1 MPVKS
6 PDPMARAAQALE
18 RGDLA
23 AAEKIALDLLA
34 REENPN
40 ALHLLAHARQKQNRA
55 DEALALIQRSLAVR
69 PGHAGALLHLGKVLA
84 QLRRDGEAVRALDD
98 ALLWEPGLAEAW
110 YELGQAQHRLGN
122 FAAAENSLR
131 KLLALEPKH
140 LLGKLALSLVL
151 RDCGQAGQ
159 AESVLAEGLAQS
171 GDALLKAAFAYNL
184 ALAQSDQGRKDAAL
198 SSFTLVSRLD
208 PGRGAAEIARAG
220 ILEEMQRPDEA
231 LALLEET
238 IRREPLNEATHAA
251 YNDLLHRHGRDAD
264 FLKSYDRAPPAAPL
278 QMGKAN
284 FLLKTGRLDDAHAL
298 YAAVAARE
306 PANLNAV
313 LGTAAALKQLG
324 RQDQAFLELERALA
338 RHPQSAP
345 LYHQLAATALE
356 AREPER
362 AAAMA
367 EKALTLAPLDQ
378 YGLALLGSA
387 WRMLGDERDEILNAY
402 NTLIA
407 VFDLEA
413 PDGFSTMGDFNN
425 ELGGLLNQLHPMT
438 RAPLNQTLR
447 GGSQTSGHLFDARH
461 GLVEKLRARIAEA
474 VDRYIGDIK
483 PDARH
488 PFRSR
493 RGSGFRVTGSWS
505 SLLRDCGYHVNHI
518 HPEGWISSC
527 YYVSVPQA
535 VQSETEQQ
543 GWIKFGQPSFAT
555 GLAPRRAIQ
564 PVPGRLVLFPSYMWH
579 GTIPFHDAS
588 PRVAIAFD
596 AVPRVS

>member
-1 MPVKS
+1 MPVMS
-6 PDPMARAAQALE
+6 PDPMARAAQALQ
-18 RGDLA
+18 RGELA

-84 QLRRDGEAVRALDD
+84 QLHRDAEAVRALGD
-98 ALLWEPGLAEAW
+98 ALLWDQSLAEAW
-110 YELGQAQHRLGN
+110 YELGQAQHRLGD

-131 KLLALEPKH
+131 KLLALQPEH
-140 LLGKLALSLVL
+140 LLGKLALGLVL

-159 AESVLAEGLAQS
+159 AESLLTAGLAQS
-171 GDALLKAAFAYNL
+171 EDALLKAAFAYNL
-184 ALAQSDQGRKDAAL
+184 ALAQCDQGRKDAAL
-198 SSFTLVSRLD
+198 SSFTLGSRLD

-238 IRREPLNEATHAA
+238 IRRESLNEATHAA
-251 YNDLLHRHGRDAD
+251 YNDLLHRHARDAD
-264 FLKSYDRAPPAAPL
+264 FLKSYDRAPPISAL
-278 QMGKAN
+278 QIGKAN
-284 FLLKTGRLDDAHAL
+284 FLLKTGRIEEAHAI
-298 YAAVAARE
+298 YAAIATRE

-313 LGTAAALKQLG
+313 LGAAAALKQLG
-324 RQDQAFLELERALA
+324 RLDQAFLELERALA

-345 LYHQLAATALE
+345 LYHQLAVTALE
-356 AREPER
+356 AREPQR

-387 WRMLGDERDEILNAY
+387 WRMLGDERDEMLNAY
-402 NTLIA
+402 DALIA

-413 PDGFSTMGDFNN
+413 PDGFSTMAEFNN

-461 GLVEKLRARIAEA
+461 DLVEKLRARIAQA
-474 VDRYIGDIK
+474 VDWYIGEIK

-493 RGSGFRVTGSWS
+493 RSNGFRVAGSWS

-527 YYVSVPQA
+527 YYVSLPEA
-535 VQSETEQQ
+535 VKSEKEQQ
-543 GWIKFGQPSFAT
+543 GWIKFGEPSFDA
-555 GLAPRRAIQ
+555 GLSPRRAIQ
-564 PVPGRLVLFPSYMWH
+564 PLPGRLVLFPSYMWH

-588 PRVAIAFD
+588 PRVTIAFD